1 MIDVLQDFLSSINFF
16 DIIVLIILIYNVLQ
30 CFYKGFSLS
39 LISFS
44 KWILSTIVTIILVPK
59 LQPIV
64 SEYIQSEFINN
75 VGLGITI
82 FIFTLFITI
91 IIGKTLSKAVTWTG
105 VGSIDKVF
113 GFLFGFFKGYIV
125 CVCLF
130 SILNWF
136 YPYQN
141 WGISAEDAISFNFI
155 SKGSD
160 VLINEFPSNEDFI
173 DTKEKIEKF
182 ESDKLREE
190 CGIFGIS
197 NHADASALVAL
208 GLHALQHRGQEG
220 CGIVSFDGKNYHSE
234 KRQGLIGDHFTDL
247 ETLKKLPGSFA
258 IGHNRYSTTG
268 ETSLRNIQ
276 PFFADL
282 HMGGLSIAHNGN
294 LTNAIVLRENLVKN
308 GAIFRTT
315 SDTETIVQLIA
326 RSKREKF
333 IDKLIDTLFQIQGGY
348 SLVLMT
354 NKKLVGVRD
363 PFGIRPLVV
372 GKIKNSY
379 IFASETCALDIVGA
393 SFVREVKNG
402 EIVIVEDNQLKSI
415 KPFPQQKARPCV
427 FEYIY
432 FARPDSLINN
442 KCAYEYRKNLGTELA
457 KEADLKADLVVP
469 VPDSGVPAALG
480 YAKHSKKN
488 FELGLIRNHY
498 VGRTFIEP
506 TQNIRSLGVK
516 LKLNST
522 KTIVKGKS
530 IILIDDSLVRGT
542 TCHKIVKMLY
552 ESGAKE
558 VHVRIACPEI
568 IYPDFYGVDMP
579 TKEELLAFKKNN
591 KEMCDYL
598 NAKSLKFLSLEGL
611 YKALIN
617 EKRDAKYPQFSD
629 HYFTGDYPIKPHDN
643 INGINVKQLSL
654 LSGKSNN

>member
-1 MIDVLQDFLSSINFF
+1 M
-16 DIIVLIILIYNVLQ
+16 
-30 CFYKGFSLS
+30 K
-39 LISFS
+39 
-44 KWILSTIVTIILVPK
+44 K
-59 LQPIV
+59 
-64 SEYIQSEFINN
+64 
-75 VGLGITI
+75 
-82 FIFTLFITI
+82 
-91 IIGKTLSKAVTWTG
+91 
-105 VGSIDKVF
+105 
-113 GFLFGFFKGYIV
+113 FK
-125 CVCLF
+125 
-130 SILNWF
+130 
-136 YPYQN
+136 
-141 WGISAEDAISFNFI
+141 
-155 SKGSD
+155 
-160 VLINEFPSNEDFI
+160 
-173 DTKEKIEKF
+173 
-182 ESDKLREE
+182 SDKLREE

-197 NHADASALVAL
+197 NHEDASALVAL

-247 ETLKKLPGSFA
+247 ETLKKLPGNFA

-268 ETSLRNIQ
+268 ETSIRNIQ

-333 IDKLIDTLFQIQGGY
+333 IDRLIDALFQIQGGY

-442 KCAYEYRKNLGTELA
+442 KCAYEYRKNLGIELA
-457 KEADLKADLVVP
+457 KEADLNADLVVP

-480 YAKHSKKN
+480 FAKHSKKN

-579 TKEELLAFKKNN
+579 TKEELLAFRKNN

-629 HYFTGDYPIKPHDN
+629 HYFTGDYPVKPHDN